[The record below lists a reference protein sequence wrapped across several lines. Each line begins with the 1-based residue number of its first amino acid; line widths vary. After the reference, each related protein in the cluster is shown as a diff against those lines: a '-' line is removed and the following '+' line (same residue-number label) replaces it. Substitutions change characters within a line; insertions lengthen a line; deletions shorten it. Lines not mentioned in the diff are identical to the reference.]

1 MSNVDSRADFR
12 QQLAAMPLI
21 PTGPGDYEH
30 RIRSHWIEGVFAEP
44 DDRQDSNSVVV
55 LQRLAN
61 NEAGY
66 GPYLDYAVWIEWSR
80 NQLRLTPETAM
91 NLGWYLIQAGST
103 AMLDLAEH
111 ADWLARE
118 HPRPPK

>member
-1 MSNVDSRADFR
+1 MSNVDDRATFKDK
-12 QQLAAMPLI
+12 LGSMPML
-21 PTGPGDYEH
+21 PVGPGDYEH
-30 RIRSHWIEGVFAEP
+30 RIRSHWIEGVFYEP
-44 DDRQDSNSVVV
+44 DDRQDPNAVVT

-66 GPYLDYAVWIEWSR
+66 GPYLAHTVAIEWTR

-91 NLGWYLIQAGST
+91 NLGWYLIQAGSA

-111 ADWLARE
+111 ADWLTRE
-118 HPRPPK
+118 HPRVK